1 MANLSSFYETRNLF
15 ISFTGYVKPWSYHE
29 WKAAPEDQKAAI
41 LFIQYFNEIT
51 GAWNK
56 ANAFD
61 FIPSEDG
68 VSIVLQYLEKNVSR
82 INENEKKF
90 RAPYIRTVAYN
101 CMYCICHDLKSV
113 QDRWDN
119 EIPNIVMSGE
129 DEVDLFDTVVDTDSN
144 ADTVYFQESY
154 EEEFWKAVE
163 SCGKEAEKVARYLLS
178 GNASDLK
185 KASSRKANRDKDLL
199 ADISVKLEDV
209 DAIVAELREKLA
221 KFI

>member
-1 MANLSSFYETRNLF
+1 
-15 ISFTGYVKPWSYHE
+15 
-29 WKAAPEDQKAAI
+29 
-41 LFIQYFNEIT
+41 
-51 GAWNK
+51 
-56 ANAFD
+56 
-61 FIPSEDG
+61 
-68 VSIVLQYLEKNVSR
+68 
-82 INENEKKF
+82 
-90 RAPYIRTVAYN
+90 
-101 CMYCICHDLKSV
+101 MYCICHDLKSV